1 MHENLTNGLV
11 ADTGSQKDG
20 QTDGR
25 YFLLPLL
32 QRFVIQSED
41 KVEICT
47 ADTAEEER
55 AVYGM
60 VEQQLRVFLCQLHP
74 SPTGPS
80 NVSKLFSVRYEL
92 NITYVV
98 Y

>member
-1 MHENLTNGLV
+1 LHENLTNGLV
-11 ADTGSQKDG
+11 ADTRSQKDG
-20 QTDGR
+20 R
-25 YFLLPLL
+25 SFLLPLL
-32 QRFVIQSED
+32 QRFVKQSED
-41 KVEICT
+41 KAAICT

-60 VEQQLRVFLCQLHP
+60 VEQQLRVFLCKLRK
-74 SPTGPS
+74 SPTSPS

-92 NITYVV
+92 NLTYIV

>member
-1 MHENLTNGLV
+1 M
-11 ADTGSQKDG
+11 K
-20 QTDGR
+20 
-25 YFLLPLL
+25 
-32 QRFVIQSED
+32 QSED
-41 KVEICT
+41 KAQICT

-60 VEQQLRVFLCQLHP
+60 VEQQLRVFLWKLHQ

-80 NVSKLFSVRYEL
+80 NVSKLLSVRYEQNL
-92 NITYVV
+92 TYIV